1 MFVGMAINEPSG
13 LPEAVIWSPTGNV
26 AVLQDDGGLGF
37 SEAFGINAL
46 RQSVG
51 FVRTSA
57 GEDEATL
64 WSANGAERNLN
75 SILGPRWSNTEAL
88 RINNYKDIMG
98 TGTYNGINEAFEL
111 LWVPEAGAADGG
123 TYINSTNHAALAVAL
138 HPEHPSYSPHPG

>member
-1 MFVGMAINEPSG
+1 MAINGSSG
-13 LPEAVIWSPTGNV
+13 LPEAVIWSPTGNI

-64 WSANGAERNLN
+64 WSANGTERNLN
-75 SILGPRWSNTEAL
+75 SILGPGWSNTEAL

-98 TGTYNGINEAFEL
+98 TGTYHGINEAFEL
-111 LWVPEAGAADGG
+111 LWVPKAGAADGG